1 MYKLYTNKSRMK
13 QIITVLTPND
23 LKSIQSKCKDKI
35 LVIKYTA
42 SWCGP
47 CKTIKPM
54 IEEYFS
60 SMPDNVLCAD
70 LDVDDEDNMDL
81 YSVFHKKRML
91 SGIPAIFVFYG
102 DVEKDF
108 WYVPDETVCGSDIQQ
123 INSLFSRIKTR
134 SAQLRQQ

>member
-1 MYKLYTNKSRMK
+1 MYKLYTNISRMK

-42 SWCGP
+42 PWCGP

-60 SMPDNVLCAD
+60 SLPDNVLCAD
-70 LDVDDEDNMDL
+70 LDVDDEDNMEL
-81 YSVFHKKRML
+81 YSVFHKKKNVKRYP
-91 SGIPAIFVFYG
+91 SNFCF
-102 DVEKDF
+102 
-108 WYVPDETVCGSDIQQ
+108 
-123 INSLFSRIKTR
+123 
-134 SAQLRQQ
+134 LR